1 MRSSTPLKRR
11 HQALATLPLTAAVS
25 AALSATATLMP
36 SVAMA
41 QLEEVVVTARARAES
56 LQDVPAT
63 VTAFTEGQIENM
75 GVERAEDFV
84 YMTPGVTFVN
94 TVEVGDSSLS
104 IRGINGAR
112 DAETNF
118 AFIVDGILYT
128 NPSAFNREYP
138 DLAQIE
144 VLKGPQ
150 GALYGRS
157 AAAGAV
163 IMSTK
168 RPTQEMEGS
177 IKVGAAEYGTVYG
190 TATIAGPLGSDVAG
204 RLTVTSRKTDGFL
217 ENVYLND
224 DVVNDYEETAVSG
237 RLVFDPTDTLSID
250 TKIRYSEVSAASIA
264 FNAAFEIPFFVG
276 FIDAG
281 GLGDLGVVPTAAAI
295 NVNDFDF
302 VYSPN
307 VDPENE
313 QDTLEVSVKIDKQF
327 DSGTLTAWALYS
339 DQDQY
344 FLADGTSGS
353 FGFYNNLAT
362 CQESAAARSVFAG
375 DGTPMAQPQFNLGGT
390 PDSWLFGPY
399 TPTTCDGYQYQERN
413 QRDISFQLQWTS
425 DADQRLRWQ
434 AGMYFLNIDRRVG
447 VAQLEDD
454 GRAQLP
460 RSFVNE
466 LTDALV
472 LDDFETTV
480 LSGFGSINYDITD
493 RMELSFALRYDIED
507 REVSNAVPSPAEGN
521 VSTRIDY
528 CGAFFESGCTLNG
541 VPLGGTPWNPAFI
554 DLDTGA
560 VSARVADRSKAF
572 DAIQPKLSLS
582 YDLSENTTLFGSWGV
597 GFKTGGFNNLGGTEI
612 ISLFLVNPDGLPVAP
627 PEIYD
632 EETSSSF
639 EVGFRSTLLDGN
651 LQLNAAAY
659 HTEVDDM
666 QFFEFYVGPFGLLRT
681 VESIDEVTIQGFEV
695 GASWQMTDGLRLDAG
710 YSTVDGEIDAM
721 TVRPYV
727 VGNDVPNAADFTANV
742 ALTWDQNFG
751 DLNLM
756 ARIEYAYQGDTFYHV
771 VQGGDLD
778 SPNGFGNFEVPAVL
792 FGGLPTS
799 FGPRD
804 ISSYG
809 VETGAAGSSA
819 DYGTLGGTQVDGYG
833 ITNLRVSV
841 GGERW
846 RVTAFARNLFDE
858 EYIAEVIMA
867 PEFGGAF
874 VTPGAYR
881 TAGVEFQWDF

>member
-1 MRSSTPLKRR
+1 MSSCTPSNRR
-11 HQALATLPLTAAVS
+11 RQVLATIPLTAAVS
-25 AALSATATLMP
+25 AALSSAALLMP
-36 SVAMA
+36 SVASA

-63 VTAFTEGQIENM
+63 VTAFTEGQIANM
-75 GVERAEDFV
+75 GVERAEDFI

-118 AFIVDGILYT
+118 AFIVDGVLYT

-168 RPTQEMEGS
+168 RPTQEFEGS
-177 IKVGAAEYGTVYG
+177 VKVGAAEYGTVYG
-190 TATIAGPLGSDVAG
+190 TATIAGSLGSDAAG
-204 RLTVTSRKTDGFL
+204 RLTVTHRATDGFL

-224 DVVNDYEETAVSG
+224 DVVNDYTETAMSARIVM
-237 RLVFDPTDTLSID
+237 DPTDTLSID
-250 TKIRYSEVSAASIA
+250 AKLRYSEVSAASIA
-264 FNAAFEIPFFVG
+264 FNAAFELPFFVG
-276 FIDAG
+276 ALAG
-281 GLGDLGVVPTAAAI
+281 LTGFGVDNTAASI
-295 NVNDFDF
+295 DVNDFEF

-313 QDTLEVSVKIDKQF
+313 QETVEFSVKVDKQF
-327 DSGTLTAWALYS
+327 DTGTLTAWALYS

-344 FLADGTSGS
+344 FLADGTSGA
-353 FGFYNNLAT
+353 FGFYNNLGH
-362 CQESAAARSVFAG
+362 CQQSAADRSLFLG
-375 DGTPMAQPQFNLGGT
+375 DNTPMQQPTFNLAASFDGSGD
-390 PDSWLFGPY
+390 PFFPPY
-399 TPTTCDGYQYQERN
+399 SPSTCDGYQYQERN

-425 DADQRLRWQ
+425 NADQRLRWQ

-454 GRAQLP
+454 GSGQLP

-466 LTDALV
+466 FTDALV

-493 RMELSFALRYDIED
+493 RMELSVALRYDVED
-507 REVSNAVPSPAEGN
+507 REVTNAVPSPADGY
-521 VSTRIDY
+521 VSTRINY
-528 CGAFFESGCTLNG
+528 CGLFFEGGCTLNG
-541 VPLGGTPWNPAFI
+541 APLGGTPWNPAFI
-554 DLDTGA
+554 DLETGA
-560 VSARVADRSKAF
+560 VSARVDKRSKEF
-572 DAIQPKLSLS
+572 DALQPKISLS
-582 YDLSENTTLFGSWGV
+582 YDLSDNTTLFGSWGV

-627 PEIYD
+627 PEIYE

-639 EVGFRSTLLDGN
+639 EVGFRSTLLNGN

-681 VESIDEVTIQGFEV
+681 VESIDEVTIQGFEI

-710 YSTVDGEIDAM
+710 YSTIDGEIDAM

-727 VGNDVPNAADFTANV
+727 AGNDVPNAAEFTANL
-742 ALTWDQNFG
+742 ALTWDQNIG
-751 DLNLM
+751 NLNLM
-756 ARIEYAYQGDTFYHV
+756 ARIEYAYQGDISYHV
-771 VQGGDLD
+771 VQGSDLD
-778 SPNGFGNFEVPAVL
+778 VPKSYDFEGLPYEVPAML
-792 FGGLPTS
+792 FGGLGTS
-799 FGPRD
+799 
-804 ISSYG
+804 YAK
-809 VETGAAGSSA
+809 TK
-819 DYGTLGGTQVDGYG
+819 VDGYG
-833 ITNLRVSV
+833 ITNLRVGI

-846 RVTAFARNLFDE
+846 RITAFARNLFDE

-874 VTPGAYR
+874 VTPGTYR
-881 TAGVEFQWDF
+881 TAGVEVQWDF

>member
-1 MRSSTPLKRR
+1 MRSSTPLNRR
-11 HQALATLPLTAAVS
+11 RQLLATLPLSAAVS
-25 AALSATATLMP
+25 AALSTSALLLP
-36 SVAMA
+36 SVASA

-75 GVERAEDFV
+75 GVERAEDFI

-118 AFIVDGILYT
+118 AFIVDGVLYT

-144 VLKGPQ
+144 ILKGPQ

-177 IKVGAAEYGTVYG
+177 IKVGAAEYGTMYG

-237 RLVFDPTDTLSID
+237 RIVFDPTDTLSID

-264 FNAAFEIPFFVG
+264 FNAAFELPFFVG
-276 FIDAG
+276 A
-281 GLGDLGVVPTAAAI
+281 LEGVTGFGVDNTAASI
-295 NVNDFDF
+295 DVNDFEW

-313 QDTLEVSVKIDKQF
+313 QDTLEVSVKVDKEF
-327 DSGTLTAWALYS
+327 DTGTLTAWALYS

-344 FLADGTSGS
+344 FLADGTSGA
-353 FGFYNNLAT
+353 FGFYDNLGH
-362 CQESAAARSVFAG
+362 CQQSAAARSLFLG
-375 DGTPMAQPQFNLGGT
+375 DNTPMQLPTFNLDGTAAGRFLP
-390 PDSWLFGPY
+390 PY
-399 TPTTCDGYQYQERN
+399 SPTTCDGYQYQERN

-521 VSTRIDY
+521 FSTRIDY
-528 CGAFFESGCTLNG
+528 CGIFFEGGCTLNG
-541 VPLGGTPWNPAFI
+541 APLGGTPWNPAFI
-554 DLDTGA
+554 DLSTGA
-560 VSARVADRSKAF
+560 VSARVADRSEEF
-572 DAIQPKLSLS
+572 DAIQPKISLS
-582 YDLSENTTLFGSWGV
+582 YDLSDNTTLFGSWGV

-627 PEIYD
+627 PEIYE

-639 EVGFRSTLLDGN
+639 EVGFRSTLLNGN

-727 VGNDVPNAADFTANV
+727 VGNDVPNAAEFTANL

-756 ARIEYAYQGDTFYHV
+756 ARLEYAYQGDIFYHV
-771 VQGGDLD
+771 VQGSDLD
-778 SPNGFGNFEVPAVL
+778 VPKSYDFEGLPYEVPAML
-792 FGGLPTS
+792 FGGLATS
-799 FGPRD
+799 Y
-804 ISSYG
+804 SK
-809 VETGAAGSSA
+809 TK
-819 DYGTLGGTQVDGYG
+819 VDGYG
-833 ITNLRVSV
+833 ITNLRVGV

-858 EYIAEVIMA
+858 EYVAEVIMA

>member
-1 MRSSTPLKRR
+1 MRSTPLSRGR
-11 HQALATLPLTAAVS
+11 QALATLPLAAAVS
-25 AALSATATLMP
+25 AALSTTALLLPATA
-36 SVAMA
+36 SA

-75 GVERAEDFV
+75 GVERAEDFI

-118 AFIVDGILYT
+118 AFIVDGVLYT

-168 RPTQEMEGS
+168 RPSQEMEGS

-190 TATIAGPLGSDVAG
+190 TATIAGPLGDDIAG

-224 DVVNDYEETAVSG
+224 DVVNDYEETAISG
-237 RLVFDPTDTLSID
+237 RIVFDPTDTLSID
-250 TKIRYSEVSAASIA
+250 TKIRFSEVSAASIA
-264 FNAAFEIPFFVG
+264 FNAAFELPFFVG
-276 FIDAG
+276 ALDGLQGFGVDPSAASID
-281 GLGDLGVVPTAAAI
+281 
-295 NVNDFDF
+295 VNDFEF

-313 QDTLEVSVKIDKQF
+313 QDTLEVSVKVDKQF
-327 DSGTLTAWALYS
+327 DTGTLTAWALYS
-339 DQDQY
+339 DQDQH
-344 FLADGTSGS
+344 FLADGTSGA
-353 FGFYNNLAT
+353 FGFYDNLGH
-362 CQESAAARSVFAG
+362 CQQTAAARSIFLGDATAMQQPTFNL
-375 DGTPMAQPQFNLGGT
+375 DGTAAGRFLP
-390 PDSWLFGPY
+390 PY
-399 TPTTCDGYQYQERN
+399 SPTTCDGYQYQERN
-413 QRDISFQLQWTS
+413 QRDLSFQLQWTS

-434 AGMYFLNIDRRVG
+434 AGMYFLNIERRVG

-454 GRAQLP
+454 GRANLP

-480 LSGFGSINYDITD
+480 LSGFGSIAYDLTD
-493 RMELSFALRYDIED
+493 RMELSVALRYDVED
-507 REVSNAVPSPAEGN
+507 REVQNAVPSPADGY
-521 VSTRIDY
+521 VSTNIDY
-528 CGAFFESGCTLNG
+528 CGSFFEGGCTLNG
-541 VPLGGTPWNPAFI
+541 APLGGTPWNPAFI

-560 VSARVADRSKAF
+560 VSARVDKRSKEF
-572 DAIQPKLSLS
+572 DALQPKISLT

-612 ISLFLVNPDGLPVAP
+612 ISLFLVNPDGLPTAP
-627 PEIYD
+627 PEIYE

-681 VESIDEVTIQGFEV
+681 VEGIDEVTIQGFEV

-710 YSTVDGEIDAM
+710 YSTIDGEIDAM

-727 VGNDVPNAADFTANV
+727 AGNDIPNAAEFTANV

-751 DLNLM
+751 NLNLM
-756 ARIEYAYQGDTFYHV
+756 ARLEYAYQGDIFYHV
-771 VQGGDLD
+771 VQGSDLD
-778 SPNGFGNFEVPAVL
+778 VPKSYDFEGLPYEVPATL
-792 FGGLPTS
+792 FGGLATS
-799 FGPRD
+799 Y
-804 ISSYG
+804 SK
-809 VETGAAGSSA
+809 TK
-819 DYGTLGGTQVDGYG
+819 VDGYG
-833 ITNLRVSV
+833 ITNLRVGV
-841 GGERW
+841 GGDRW
-846 RVTAFARNLFDE
+846 RITAFARNLFDE
-858 EYIAEVIMA
+858 EFIAEVIMA

-881 TAGVEFQWDF
+881 TAGVEFQWNF

>member
-1 MRSSTPLKRR
+1 MRSCTPLYRR
-11 HQALATLPLTAAVS
+11 RQALATLPITAAVS
-25 AALSATATLMP
+25 AALSSAALLMP
-36 SVAMA
+36 SVASA

-63 VTAFTEGQIENM
+63 VTAFTEGQIANM

-118 AFIVDGILYT
+118 AFIVDGVLYT

-138 DLAQIE
+138 DLTQIE

-168 RPTQEMEGS
+168 RPSQEFEGS
-177 IKVGAAEYGTVYG
+177 VKVGGAEYGTYYG
-190 TATIAGPLGSDVAG
+190 TATIAGSLGSDTAG
-204 RLTVTSRKTDGFL
+204 RVTVTHRRTDGFL
-217 ENVYLND
+217 ENVYLQD
-224 DVVNDYEETAVSG
+224 DVVNNYEETALSARIVM
-237 RLVFDPTDTLSID
+237 DPTDTLSID
-250 TKIRYSEVSAASIA
+250 TKLRFSSVSAASIA
-264 FNAAFEIPFFVG
+264 FNAAYEVPIFVG
-276 FIDAG
+276 GLAG
-281 GLGDLGVVPTAAAI
+281 LTGFGVDNTAASI
-295 NVNDFDF
+295 DVNDFEF

-313 QDTLEVSVKIDKQF
+313 QDTLELSIKVDKQF
-327 DSGTLTAWALYS
+327 DTGTLTAWALYS
-339 DQDQY
+339 DQEQY
-344 FLADGTSGS
+344 FLADGTSGA
-353 FGFYNNLAT
+353 FGFYDTLSH
-362 CQESAAARSVFAG
+362 CQETAAARSLFLGDATPMQQPTFNLDGSAAARFL
-375 DGTPMAQPQFNLGGT
+375 P
-390 PDSWLFGPY
+390 PY
-399 TPTTCDGYQYQERN
+399 SPTTCDGYQYQERN
-413 QRDISFQLQWTS
+413 QRDVSFQLQWTS

-434 AGMYFLNIDRRVG
+434 AGMYFLNIERRVG
-447 VAQLEDD
+447 VAQLEDN
-454 GRAQLP
+454 GTGQLP

-466 LTDALV
+466 YTDALV

-480 LSGFGSINYDITD
+480 LSGFGSISYDMTD
-493 RMELSFALRYDIED
+493 RLELSVALRYDVED
-507 REVSNAVPSPAEGN
+507 REVTNAVPSPADGFI
-521 VSTRIDY
+521 STRIDY
-528 CGAFFESGCTLNG
+528 CGDFFEGGCTLNG
-541 VPLGGTPWNPAFI
+541 APLGGTPWNPAFI
-554 DLDTGA
+554 DLETGA
-560 VSARVADRSKAF
+560 VSARVDKRSKEF
-572 DAIQPKLSLS
+572 DALQPKISLT

-681 VESIDEVTIQGFEV
+681 VESIDEVTLQGFEL
-695 GASWQMTDGLRLDAG
+695 GASWQMTDSLRVDAG
-710 YSTVDGEIDAM
+710 YSTIDGEIDSM

-727 VGNDVPNAADFTANV
+727 AGNDVPNAAEFTANL
-742 ALTWDQNFG
+742 ALTWDQNIG
-751 DLNLM
+751 NLNLL
-756 ARIEYAYQGDTFYHV
+756 ARLEYAYQGDISYHV
-771 VQGGDLD
+771 VQGSDLD
-778 SPNGFGNFEVPAVL
+778 VPKSYDFEGLPYEVPAML
-792 FGGLPTS
+792 FDGIATS
-799 FGPRD
+799 F
-804 ISSYG
+804 SK
-809 VETGAAGSSA
+809 TK
-819 DYGTLGGTQVDGYG
+819 VDGYG
-833 ITNLRVSV
+833 ITNLRVGI
-841 GGERW
+841 GGDNW

-881 TAGVEFQWDF
+881 TAGVEVQWDF

>member
-1 MRSSTPLKRR
+1 MRSTPLNRR
-11 HQALATLPLTAAVS
+11 QRALATLPLTAAVS
-25 AALSATATLMP
+25 AAITVTAAFVP

-63 VTAFTEGQIENM
+63 VTAFTESQIENM
-75 GVERAEDFV
+75 GVERAEDFI

-138 DLAQIE
+138 DLSQIE

-168 RPTQEMEGS
+168 RPTQDFEGS
-177 IKVGAAEYGTVYG
+177 VKVGAAEYGTYYG
-190 TATIAGPLGSDVAG
+190 MATVAGGLGDDVAG
-204 RLTVTSRKTDGFL
+204 RLTFNYRQTDGFL
-217 ENVYLND
+217 KNVYLKD
-224 DVVNDYEETAVSG
+224 DVVNDYEETGVSG
-237 RLVFDPTDTLSID
+237 RLVWDVSDTMTVD
-250 TKIRYSEVSAASIA
+250 TKLRVSEVSAASIA
-264 FNAAFEIPFFVG
+264 FNAAFELPFFVG
-276 FIDAG
+276 ALAGLNGFASPDYDSAGASID
-281 GLGDLGVVPTAAAI
+281 
-295 NVNDFDF
+295 VNDFKW
-302 VYSPN
+302 VYGPN

-313 QDTLEVSVKIDKQF
+313 QETVELSVKIDKQF

-344 FLADGTSGS
+344 FLADGTSGAFYFY
-353 FGFYNNLAT
+353 FGEQHCIDSTNAT
-362 CQESAAARSVFAG
+362 VGVPMQ
-375 DGTPMAQPQFNLGGT
+375 TPTFNLG
-390 PDSWLFGPY
+390 FVGPNQSPFLPPY
-399 TPTTCDGYQYQERN
+399 SSTTCDGYQYQERN
-413 QRDISFQLQWTS
+413 QRDMSFQLQWTS

-507 REVSNAVPSPAEGN
+507 REVSNAVPSPADGY
-521 VSTRIDY
+521 VSTKIDY
-528 CGAFFESGCTLNG
+528 CGQFFDNGCTLNG
-541 VPLGGTPWNPAFI
+541 APLGGTPWNPAFI
-554 DLDTGA
+554 DLNTGE
-560 VSARVADRSKAF
+560 VSSRVGKRSEEF
-572 DAIQPKLSLS
+572 DAIQPKISLT
-582 YDLSENTTLFGSWGV
+582 YDLSDDTTLFGSWGV

-639 EVGFRSTLLDGN
+639 EVGVRSTLLDGR

-659 HTEVDDM
+659 HTDVDDM

-681 VESIDEVTIQGFEV
+681 VESIDEVKIQGFEV
-695 GASWQMTDGLRLDAG
+695 GASWQLTDALRLDAG
-710 YSTVDGEIDAM
+710 YSTIDGEIDAM

-727 VGNDVPNAADFTANV
+727 AGNDVPNAPEFTTNV
-742 ALTWDQNFG
+742 ALTWDQNIG
-751 DLNLM
+751 NLNLL
-756 ARIEYAYQGDTFYHV
+756 ARFEYAYQGDVFYHV
-771 VQGGDLD
+771 VQGNDLN
-778 SPNGFGNFEVPAVL
+778 SPNPGVPALGIAPNYSVPAWL
-792 FGGLPTS
+792 QRLVPGQGGLDTS
-799 FGPRD
+799 
-804 ISSYG
+804 Y
-809 VETGAAGSSA
+809 EKTK
-819 DYGTLGGTQVDGYG
+819 VDGYG
-833 ITNLRVSV
+833 IANLRVGI
-841 GGERW
+841 GGDRW

-858 EYIAEVIMA
+858 EYPAEVIMA

>member
-1 MRSSTPLKRR
+1 MSRCTPRNRR
-11 HQALATLPLTAAVS
+11 RYAMATLPITAAVS
-25 AALSATATLMP
+25 AALSGAALLMP
-36 SVAMA
+36 SVASA

-63 VTAFTEGQIENM
+63 VTAFTAGQIENM
-75 GVERAEDFV
+75 GIARAEDFV

-94 TVEVGDSSLS
+94 SVEVGDSQLA

-118 AFIVDGILYT
+118 AFIVDGVLYT

-177 IKVGAAEYGTVYG
+177 IKVGAAEYGTMYG

-224 DVVNDYEETAVSG
+224 DVVNDYEETSVSA
-237 RLVFDPTDTLSID
+237 RIVMDPTDTLSID
-250 TKIRYSEVSAASIA
+250 TKLRYSEVSAASIA
-264 FNAAFEIPFFVG
+264 FNAAFELPFFVG
-276 FIDAG
+276 A
-281 GLGDLGVVPTAAAI
+281 LEGVTGFGVDNTAASVD
-295 NVNDFDF
+295 VNDFEW

-313 QDTLEVSVKIDKQF
+313 QETVEFSIKVDKQLE
-327 DSGTLTAWALYS
+327 SGTLTAWALYS

-344 FLADGTSGS
+344 FLADGTSGA
-353 FGFYNNLAT
+353 FGFYDALGH
-362 CQESAAARSVFAG
+362 CQQSAADRSLFLGDNTAMQQPTFNL
-375 DGTPMAQPQFNLGGT
+375 DGTAAGRFLP
-390 PDSWLFGPY
+390 PY
-399 TPTTCDGYQYQERN
+399 SPTTCDGYQYQERN
-413 QRDISFQLQWTS
+413 QRDISFQLQYTS

-480 LSGFGSINYDITD
+480 LSGFGSINFDVTD
-493 RMELSFALRYDIED
+493 RMELSLALRYDIED
-507 REVSNAVPSPAEGN
+507 REVRNAVPSPADGN
-521 VSTRIDY
+521 VSTNINY
-528 CGAFFESGCTLNG
+528 CSTFFEGGCTLNG

-554 DLDTGA
+554 DLSTGA
-560 VSARVADRSKAF
+560 VSARVADRSEEF
-572 DAIQPKLSLS
+572 DAVQPKVSLT
-582 YDLSENTTLFGSWGV
+582 YDLSDSTTLFGSWGV
-597 GFKTGGFNNLGGTEI
+597 GFKTGGFNNLGGTET

-627 PEIYD
+627 PEVYE

-639 EVGFRSTLLDGN
+639 EVGFRSTLFNGN

-681 VESIDEVTIQGFEV
+681 VEGIDEVTIQGFEI
-695 GASWQMTDGLRLDAG
+695 GGSWQMTDGLRLDAG
-710 YSTVDGEIDAM
+710 YSTIDGEIDAM

-727 VGNDVPNAADFTANV
+727 AGNEVPNAPEFTANL
-742 ALTWDQNFG
+742 ALTWDQDFG
-751 DLNLM
+751 NLNLL
-756 ARIEYAYQGDTFYHV
+756 ARIEYAYQGDVFYHV

-778 SPNGFGNFEVPAVL
+778 VPKSYDFEGLPYEVPAVL
-792 FGGLPTS
+792 FGGLGTS
-799 FGPRD
+799 F
-804 ISSYG
+804 SK
-809 VETGAAGSSA
+809 TK
-819 DYGTLGGTQVDGYG
+819 VDAYG
-833 ITNLRVSV
+833 ITNLRVGIGSD
-841 GGERW
+841 RW

-858 EYIAEVIMA
+858 EYVGEVIMA

-874 VTPGAYR
+874 VTPGTYR

>member
-1 MRSSTPLKRR
+1 MRSSTPLNRR
-11 HQALATLPLTAAVS
+11 RQLLATLPLSAAVS
-25 AALSATATLMP
+25 AALSTSALLLP
-36 SVAMA
+36 SVASA

-75 GVERAEDFV
+75 GVERAEDFI

-118 AFIVDGILYT
+118 AFIVDGVLYT

-177 IKVGAAEYGTVYG
+177 IKVGAAEYGTYYG

-237 RLVFDPTDTLSID
+237 RIVFDPTDTLSID

-276 FIDAG
+276 A
-281 GLGDLGVVPTAAAI
+281 LQPVADLGVGIDNTAASI
-295 NVNDFDF
+295 DVNDFNF

-313 QDTLEVSVKIDKQF
+313 QDTLEVSIKVDKEF
-327 DSGTLTAWALYS
+327 DTGTLTAWALYS

-344 FLADGTSGS
+344 FLADGTSGA
-353 FGFYNNLAT
+353 FGFYNGLDH
-362 CQESAAARSVFAG
+362 CQQTALDRSIFFG
-375 DGTPMAQPQFNLGGT
+375 DATPMQAPTFNLGGFS
-390 PDSWLFGPY
+390 PAGDPFFPPY
-399 TPTTCDGYQYQERN
+399 SPTTCDGYQYQERN

-507 REVSNAVPSPAEGN
+507 REVSNAVPSPADGY
-521 VSTRIDY
+521 VSTRINY
-528 CGAFFESGCTLNG
+528 CGAFFEGGCTLNG
-541 VPLGGTPWNPAFI
+541 APLGGTPWNPAFI
-554 DLDTGA
+554 DLSTGA
-560 VSARVADRSKAF
+560 VSARVADRSEEF
-572 DAIQPKLSLS
+572 DAIQPKISLT
-582 YDLSENTTLFGSWGV
+582 YDLSDNTTLFGSWGV
-597 GFKTGGFNNLGGTEI
+597 GFKTGGFNNLGGTET

-627 PEIYD
+627 PEIYE

-639 EVGFRSTLLDGN
+639 EVGFRTTLLNGN
-651 LQLNAAAY
+651 LQLNGAAY
-659 HTEVDDM
+659 HTEVEDM

-681 VESIDEVTIQGFEV
+681 VEGIDEVTIQGFEL
-695 GASWQMTDGLRLDAG
+695 GGSWQMTDGLRLDAG
-710 YSTVDGEIDAM
+710 ASTIDGEIDKM

-727 VGNDVPNAADFTANV
+727 AGNDVPNAAEFTANV

-756 ARIEYAYQGDTFYHV
+756 ARLEYAYQGDIFYHV

-778 SPNGFGNFEVPAVL
+778 STGANGTNEVPAKL
-792 FGGLPTS
+792 FFGLPTS
-799 FGPRD
+799 
-804 ISSYG
+804 Y
-809 VETGAAGSSA
+809 EKTK
-819 DYGTLGGTQVDGYG
+819 VDGYG
-833 ITNLRVSV
+833 ITNLRVGV

>member
-1 MRSSTPLKRR
+1 MRSTTPLNRR
-11 HQALATLPLTAAVS
+11 QVLATLPLTAAVS
-25 AALSATATLMP
+25 AAISVTAAFLP
-36 SVAMA
+36 SVAIA
-41 QLEEVVVTARARAES
+41 QLEEVVVTARARTES

-63 VTAFTEGQIENM
+63 VTAFTEGQIETM
-75 GVERAEDFV
+75 GVARAEDFV

-94 TVEVGDSSLS
+94 SVEVGDSQLA

-118 AFIVDGILYT
+118 AFIVDGVLYT

-168 RPTQEMEGS
+168 RPTQETEGS
-177 IKVGAAEYGTVYG
+177 IKVGAAEYGTLYG
-190 TATIAGPLGSDVAG
+190 TATIAGSLGSDVAG

-224 DVVNDYEETAVSG
+224 DVVNDYEETAVSV
-237 RLVFDPTDTLSID
+237 RIVMDPTDTLSID
-250 TKIRYSEVSAASIA
+250 TKLRYSEVSAASIA

-276 FIDAG
+276 A
-281 GLGDLGVVPTAAAI
+281 LQPVADLGVGIDNTAASI
-295 NVNDFDF
+295 DVNDFNF

-313 QDTLEVSVKIDKQF
+313 QDTVELSIKIDKQF

-339 DQDQY
+339 HQEQY
-344 FLADGTSGS
+344 FLADGTSGA
-353 FGFYNNLAT
+353 FNFYDNLGH
-362 CQESAAARSVFAG
+362 CQETALARSIFAG
-375 DGTPMAQPQFNLGGT
+375 DGTPMQAPTFNLGGFS
-390 PDSWLFGPY
+390 PAGNPFFPPY
-399 TPTTCDGYQYQERN
+399 SPTTCDGYQYQERN

-507 REVSNAVPSPAEGN
+507 REVSNAVPSPADGN
-521 VSTRIDY
+521 ISTNIDY
-528 CGAFFESGCTLNG
+528 CGTFFEGGCTLNG

-554 DLDTGA
+554 DLSTGA
-560 VSARVADRSKAF
+560 VSARVADRSEEF
-572 DAIQPKLSLS
+572 DAIQPKVSLS
-582 YDLSENTTLFGSWGV
+582 YDLSDSTTLFGSWGV
-597 GFKTGGFNNLGGTEI
+597 GFKTGGFNNLGGTET

-627 PEIYD
+627 PEVYE

-639 EVGFRSTLLDGN
+639 EVGFRSTLLNGN
-651 LQLNAAAY
+651 LQLNGAAY

-681 VESIDEVTIQGFEV
+681 VEGIDEVTIQGFEL
-695 GASWQMTDGLRLDAG
+695 GGSWQITDGLRLDAG
-710 YSTVDGEIDAM
+710 YSEIDGEIDAM

-727 VGNDVPNAADFTANV
+727 VGNEVPNAPEFTANL

-751 DLNLM
+751 DLNLL
-756 ARIEYAYQGDTFYHV
+756 ARIEYAYQGDVFYHV
-771 VQGGDLD
+771 VQGGDLN
-778 SPNGFGNFEVPAVL
+778 SPGANGTNEVPAAL
-792 FGGLPTS
+792 FFGLPTS
-799 FGPRD
+799 FEKTK
-804 ISSYG
+804 
-809 VETGAAGSSA
+809 VN
-819 DYGTLGGTQVDGYG
+819 GYG
-833 ITNLRVSV
+833 ITNLRVGI
-841 GGERW
+841 GGDRW
-846 RVTAFARNLFDE
+846 RITAFARNLFDE
-858 EYIAEVIMA
+858 EFIGEVIMA

-881 TAGVEFQWDF
+881 TAGVEFQWDL

>member
-1 MRSSTPLKRR
+1 MRSTPFSQRR
-11 HQALATLPLTAAVS
+11 KALATLPIAAAVS
-25 AALSATATLMP
+25 AALSTSALLLSSTA
-36 SVAMA
+36 SA

-75 GVERAEDFV
+75 GVERAEDFI

-118 AFIVDGILYT
+118 AFIVDGVLYT

-177 IKVGAAEYGTVYG
+177 IKVGAAEYGTMYG
-190 TATIAGPLGSDVAG
+190 TATIAGPLSDNVAG

-224 DVVNDYEETAVSG
+224 DVVNDYEETAISG
-237 RLVFDPTDTLSID
+237 RLVFAPTDTLSID
-250 TKIRYSEVSAASIA
+250 TKIRFSEVSAASIA
-264 FNAAFEIPFFVG
+264 FNAAFELPFFVG
-276 FIDAG
+276 ALDGLQAFGVDPSAASID
-281 GLGDLGVVPTAAAI
+281 
-295 NVNDFDF
+295 VNDFEF

-313 QDTLEVSVKIDKQF
+313 QDTLEVSVKVDKQF
-327 DSGTLTAWALYS
+327 DTGTLTAWALYS
-339 DQDQY
+339 DQDQH
-344 FLADGTSGS
+344 FLADGTSGA
-353 FGFYNNLAT
+353 FGFYDNLGH
-362 CQESAAARSVFAG
+362 CQQTAAARSIFLGDATAMQQPTFNL
-375 DGTPMAQPQFNLGGT
+375 DGTAAGRFLP
-390 PDSWLFGPY
+390 PY
-399 TPTTCDGYQYQERN
+399 SPTTCDGYQYQERN
-413 QRDISFQLQWTS
+413 QRDLSFQLQWTS

-434 AGMYFLNIDRRVG
+434 AGMYFLNIERRVG

-454 GRAQLP
+454 GRANLP

-480 LSGFGSINYDITD
+480 LSGFGSIAYDLTD
-493 RMELSFALRYDIED
+493 RMELSVALRYDVED
-507 REVSNAVPSPAEGN
+507 REVQNAVPSPADGYF
-521 VSTRIDY
+521 STRIDY
-528 CGAFFESGCTLNG
+528 CGSFFEGGCTLNG
-541 VPLGGTPWNPAFI
+541 APLGGTPWNPAFI
-554 DLDTGA
+554 DLSTGA
-560 VSARVADRSKAF
+560 VSARVDKRSKEF
-572 DAIQPKLSLS
+572 DALQPKISLT

-612 ISLFLVNPDGLPVAP
+612 ISLFLVNPDGLPTAP
-627 PEIYD
+627 PEIYE

-681 VESIDEVTIQGFEV
+681 VEGIDEVTIQGFEV

-710 YSTVDGEIDAM
+710 YSTIDGEIDAM

-727 VGNDVPNAADFTANV
+727 AGNDVPNAAEFTANV

-751 DLNLM
+751 NLNLM
-756 ARIEYAYQGDTFYHV
+756 ARLEYAYQGDIFYHV
-771 VQGGDLD
+771 VQGSDLD
-778 SPNGFGNFEVPAVL
+778 VPKSYDFEGLPYEVPATL
-792 FGGLPTS
+792 FGGLATS
-799 FGPRD
+799 Y
-804 ISSYG
+804 SK
-809 VETGAAGSSA
+809 TK
-819 DYGTLGGTQVDGYG
+819 VDGYG
-833 ITNLRVSV
+833 ITNLRVGV
-841 GGERW
+841 GGDRW

-858 EYIAEVIMA
+858 EFIAEVIMA

>member
-1 MRSSTPLKRR
+1 MRSFIPLKRR
-11 HQALATLPLTAAVS
+11 HKALATLPLTAAVS
-25 AALSATATLMP
+25 AAISATATLMP
-36 SVAMA
+36 SIAMA

-75 GVERAEDFV
+75 GVARAEDFV

-94 TVEVGDSSLS
+94 SVEVGDSQLA

-177 IKVGAAEYGTVYG
+177 IKVGAAEYGTMYG

-264 FNAAFEIPFFVG
+264 FNAAFELPFFVG
-276 FIDAG
+276 ALQG
-281 GLGDLGVVPTAAAI
+281 VADLGVGVDNTAAAI
-295 NVNDFDF
+295 NVNDHDF
-302 VYSPN
+302 VYAPN

-313 QDTLEVSVKIDKQF
+313 QDTLEVSVKVDKQF

-344 FLADGTSGS
+344 FLADGTSGA
-353 FGFYNNLAT
+353 FGFYNNLSH
-362 CQESAAARSVFAG
+362 CQETSVARSIFLG
-375 DGTPMAQPQFNLGGT
+375 DGQQMQQPTFNLAASFDGSGD
-390 PDSWLFGPY
+390 PFFPPY
-399 TPTTCDGYQYQERN
+399 SPTTCDGYQYQERN

-425 DADQRLRWQ
+425 NADQRLRWQ

-507 REVSNAVPSPAEGN
+507 REVSNAVPSPADGY
-521 VSTRIDY
+521 VSSNIDY
-528 CGAFFESGCTLNG
+528 CGTFFVGGCTLNG
-541 VPLGGTPWNPAFI
+541 APLGGTPWNPAFI
-554 DLDTGA
+554 DLSTGA
-560 VSARVADRSKAF
+560 VNPRVADRSEEF
-572 DAIQPKLSLS
+572 DAIQPKVSLT
-582 YDLSENTTLFGSWGV
+582 YDLSDNTTLFGSWGV
-597 GFKTGGFNNLGGTEI
+597 GFKTGGFNNLGGTET

-627 PEIYD
+627 PEIYE

-681 VESIDEVTIQGFEV
+681 VEGIDEVTIQGFEV

-710 YSTVDGEIDAM
+710 YSAIDGEIDAM

-727 VGNDVPNAADFTANV
+727 VGNDVPNAPEFTANV

-756 ARIEYAYQGDTFYHV
+756 ARIEYAYQGDISYHV

-778 SPNGFGNFEVPAVL
+778 SPNAFGNNEVPAVL
-792 FGGLPTS
+792 FFGLPTS
-799 FGPRD
+799 YGPRD
-804 ISSYG
+804 VSSYG
-809 VETGAAGSSA
+809 GETGGA

-858 EYIAEVIMA
+858 EYVGEVIMA

-874 VTPGAYR
+874 VTPGTYR

>member
-1 MRSSTPLKRR
+1 MRSCIPTHRR
-11 HQALATLPLTAAVS
+11 RQVLATLPITAAVS
-25 AALSATATLMP
+25 AALSTAALLMP
-36 SVAMA
+36 SVASA

-63 VTAFTEGQIENM
+63 VTAFTAGQIANM
-75 GVERAEDFV
+75 GVERAEDFI
-84 YMTPGVTFVN
+84 YMTPGVAFVN

-118 AFIVDGILYT
+118 AFIVDGVLYT

-168 RPTQEMEGS
+168 RPTQEFEGS
-177 IKVGAAEYGTVYG
+177 VKVGAAEYGTVYG
-190 TATIAGPLGSDVAG
+190 TATIAGSLGSDTAG
-204 RLTVTSRKTDGFL
+204 RLTLTHRATDGFL

-224 DVVNDYEETAVSG
+224 DVVNDYSETAMSARIVM
-237 RLVFDPTDTLSID
+237 DPTDTLSID
-250 TKIRYSEVSAASIA
+250 AKLRYSEVSAASIA
-264 FNAAFEIPFFVG
+264 FNAAYEVPIFVG
-276 FIDAG
+276 ALAG
-281 GLGDLGVVPTAAAI
+281 LTGFGVDNTAASI
-295 NVNDFDF
+295 DVNDFEF

-313 QDTLEVSVKIDKQF
+313 QETVEFSVKVDKQF
-327 DSGTLTAWALYS
+327 DSGTMTAWALYS

-344 FLADGTSGS
+344 FLADGTSGA
-353 FGFYNNLAT
+353 FGFYDNLSH
-362 CQESAAARSVFAG
+362 CQESAAARSLFLG
-375 DGTPMAQPQFNLGGT
+375 DNTPMQQPTFNLDGTAAGRFLP
-390 PDSWLFGPY
+390 PY
-399 TPTTCDGYQYQERN
+399 SPTTCDGYQYQERN

-425 DADQRLRWQ
+425 NADQRLRWQ

-447 VAQLEDD
+447 VAQLEDN
-454 GRAQLP
+454 GSGQLP
-460 RSFVNE
+460 RSFVNQF
-466 LTDALV
+466 TDALV

-493 RMELSFALRYDIED
+493 RMELSVALRYDVED
-507 REVSNAVPSPAEGN
+507 REVTNAVPSPADGY
-521 VSTRIDY
+521 VSTRINY
-528 CGAFFESGCTLNG
+528 CGAFFEGGCTLNG
-541 VPLGGTPWNPAFI
+541 APLGGTPWNPAFI
-554 DLDTGA
+554 DLETGA
-560 VSARVADRSKAF
+560 VSARVDKRSEEF
-572 DAIQPKLSLS
+572 DALQPKISLS
-582 YDLSENTTLFGSWGV
+582 YDLSDNTTLFGSWGV

-651 LQLNAAAY
+651 LQLNAAAF

-695 GASWQMTDGLRLDAG
+695 GASWQMTDGLRVDAG
-710 YSTVDGEIDAM
+710 YSTIDGEIDAM

-727 VGNDVPNAADFTANV
+727 AGNDVPNAAEFTANL
-742 ALTWDQNFG
+742 ALTWDQNIG
-751 DLNLM
+751 NLNLM
-756 ARIEYAYQGDTFYHV
+756 ARIEYAYQGDISYHV
-771 VQGGDLD
+771 VQGSDLD
-778 SPNGFGNFEVPAVL
+778 VPKSYDFEGLPYEVPAML
-792 FGGLPTS
+792 FGGIGTS
-799 FGPRD
+799 F
-804 ISSYG
+804 SK
-809 VETGAAGSSA
+809 TK
-819 DYGTLGGTQVDGYG
+819 VDGYG
-833 ITNLRVSV
+833 ITNLRVGI

-881 TAGVEFQWDF
+881 TAGVEVQWDF

>member
-1 MRSSTPLKRR
+1 MRRSPLSRCRR
-11 HQALATLPLTAAVS
+11 SCAALPLTAAIS
-25 AALSATATLMP
+25 AAVSTGAMVMP
-36 SVAMA
+36 STAVA
-41 QLEEVVVTARARAES
+41 QLEEVVVTARARSES

-75 GVERAEDFV
+75 GVQRAEDFI

-118 AFIVDGILYT
+118 AFIVDGVLYT

-138 DLAQIE
+138 DLTQIE

-168 RPTQEMEGS
+168 RPSQEVEGS
-177 IKVGAAEYGTVYG
+177 IKVGAAEYGTYYG

-204 RLTVTSRKTDGFL
+204 RLTVAHRKTDGFL
-217 ENVYLND
+217 ENIYLND
-224 DVVNDYEETAVSG
+224 DVVNDYKETAFST
-237 RLVFDPTDTLSID
+237 RLVFDPSDTLSID
-250 TKIRYSEVSAASIA
+250 AKLRYSDVSAASIA
-264 FNAAFEIPFFVG
+264 FNAAFELPFFVG
-276 FIDAG
+276 ALSGLNGVAAPDYDSAGASID
-281 GLGDLGVVPTAAAI
+281 
-295 NVNDFDF
+295 VNDFKY
-302 VYSPN
+302 VYGPN
-307 VDPENE
+307 IDPENE
-313 QDTLEVSVKIDKQF
+313 QETVELSVKIDKQF

-344 FLADGTSGS
+344 FLADGTSGAFFFY
-353 FGFYNNLAT
+353 FGEQHCVDSTNAT
-362 CQESAAARSVFAG
+362 VGVPMQ
-375 DGTPMAQPQFNLGGT
+375 TPTFNLG
-390 PDSWLFGPY
+390 FVGPLQSPFLPPY
-399 TPTTCDGYQYQERN
+399 SSTTCDGYQYQERN
-413 QRDISFQLQWTS
+413 QRDMSFQLQWTS
-425 DADQRLRWQ
+425 NADQRLRWQ

-480 LSGFGSINYDITD
+480 LSGFGAISYDMTD
-493 RMELSFALRYDIED
+493 RLELSVALRYDVED
-507 REVSNAVPSPAEGN
+507 REVSNAVPSPADGY
-521 VSTRIDY
+521 VSTKIDY
-528 CGAFFESGCTLNG
+528 CGAFFEGGCTLNG
-541 VPLGGTPWNPAFI
+541 TPLGGTPWNPAFI
-554 DLDTGA
+554 DLETGA
-560 VSARVADRSKAF
+560 VSPRVNDRSAEF
-572 DAIQPKLSLS
+572 DALQPKISLT
-582 YDLSENTTLFGSWGV
+582 YDLSDSTTLFGSWGV

-627 PEIYD
+627 PEIYE

-639 EVGFRSTLLDGN
+639 EVGFRSTLLNGN

-681 VESIDEVTIQGFEV
+681 VESIDEVTLQGFEI
-695 GASWQMTDGLRLDAG
+695 GASWQITDRLRLDAG
-710 YSTVDGEIDAM
+710 YSSIDGEIDAM

-727 VGNDVPNAADFTANV
+727 AGNDVPNAPEFTSNI
-742 ALTWDQNFG
+742 ALTWDQDIG
-751 DLNLM
+751 GLNLL
-756 ARIEYAYQGDTFYHV
+756 ARFEYAYQGDVFYHV
-771 VQGGDLD
+771 VQGNDLD
-778 SPNGFGNFEVPAVL
+778 APNPGVPALGIAPNLSVPAWL
-792 FGGLPTS
+792 QRLVPGQGGLDTS
-799 FGPRD
+799 YEKTKVD
-804 ISSYG
+804 SYG
-809 VETGAAGSSA
+809 IA
-819 DYGTLGGTQVDGYG
+819 
-833 ITNLRVSV
+833 NLRIGV
-841 GGERW
+841 GGDNW

-858 EYIAEVIMA
+858 EYPAEVIMA

>member
-1 MRSSTPLKRR
+1 M
-11 HQALATLPLTAAVS
+11 ATLPITAAVS
-25 AALSATATLMP
+25 AALSGAALLMP
-36 SVAMA
+36 SVASA

-63 VTAFTEGQIENM
+63 VTAFTAGQIENM
-75 GVERAEDFV
+75 GIARAEDFV

-94 TVEVGDSSLS
+94 SVEVGDSQLA

-118 AFIVDGILYT
+118 AFIVDGVLYT

-177 IKVGAAEYGTVYG
+177 VKVGAAEYGTMYG

-224 DVVNDYEETAVSG
+224 DVVNDYEETSVSA
-237 RLVFDPTDTLSID
+237 RIVMDPTDTLSID
-250 TKIRYSEVSAASIA
+250 TKLRYSEVSAASIS
-264 FNAAFEIPFFVG
+264 FNAAFELPFFVG
-276 FIDAG
+276 A
-281 GLGDLGVVPTAAAI
+281 LEGVTGFGVDNTAASVD
-295 NVNDFDF
+295 VNEFEW

-313 QDTLEVSVKIDKQF
+313 QETVEFSVKVDKQLE
-327 DSGTLTAWALYS
+327 SGTLTAWALYS

-344 FLADGTSGS
+344 FLADGTSGA
-353 FGFYNNLAT
+353 FGFYDALGH
-362 CQESAAARSVFAG
+362 CQQSAADRSLFLGDNTAMQAPTFNL
-375 DGTPMAQPQFNLGGT
+375 DGTAAGRFLP
-390 PDSWLFGPY
+390 PY
-399 TPTTCDGYQYQERN
+399 SPTTCDGYQYQERN
-413 QRDISFQLQWTS
+413 QRDISFQLQYTS

-480 LSGFGSINYDITD
+480 LSGFGSINFDVTD

-507 REVSNAVPSPAEGN
+507 REVRNAVPSPADGN
-521 VSTRIDY
+521 VSTNINY
-528 CGAFFESGCTLNG
+528 CSTFFEGGCTLNG
-541 VPLGGTPWNPAFI
+541 APLGGTPWNPAFI
-554 DLDTGA
+554 DLSTGA
-560 VSARVADRSKAF
+560 VSARVADRSEEF
-572 DAIQPKLSLS
+572 DAVQPKISLT
-582 YDLSENTTLFGSWGV
+582 YDLSDSTTLFGSWGV
-597 GFKTGGFNNLGGTEI
+597 GFKTGGFNNLGGTET

-627 PEIYD
+627 PEVYE

-639 EVGFRSTLLDGN
+639 EVGFRSTLFNGN

-681 VESIDEVTIQGFEV
+681 VEGIDEVTIQGFEI
-695 GASWQMTDGLRLDAG
+695 GGSWQMTDGLRLDAG
-710 YSTVDGEIDAM
+710 YSTIDGEIDAM

-727 VGNDVPNAADFTANV
+727 AGNEVPNAPEFTANL
-742 ALTWDQNFG
+742 ALTWDQDFG
-751 DLNLM
+751 NLNLL
-756 ARIEYAYQGDTFYHV
+756 ARIEYAYQGDVFYHV

-778 SPNGFGNFEVPAVL
+778 VPKSYDFEGLPYEVPAVL
-792 FGGLPTS
+792 FGGLGTS
-799 FGPRD
+799 F
-804 ISSYG
+804 SK
-809 VETGAAGSSA
+809 TK
-819 DYGTLGGTQVDGYG
+819 VDAYG
-833 ITNLRVSV
+833 ITNLRVGIGSD
-841 GGERW
+841 RW

-858 EYIAEVIMA
+858 EYVGEVIMA

-874 VTPGAYR
+874 VTPGTYR

>member
-1 MRSSTPLKRR
+1 MRSSTPLNRR
-11 HQALATLPLTAAVS
+11 RQLLATLPLSAAVS
-25 AALSATATLMP
+25 AALSTSALLLP
-36 SVAMA
+36 SVASA

-75 GVERAEDFV
+75 GVERAEDFI

-94 TVEVGDSSLS
+94 TVEGGDSSLS

-118 AFIVDGILYT
+118 TFIVDGVLYI
-128 NPSAFNREYP
+128 NPSAINREYP

-144 VLKGPQ
+144 ILKGPQ

-177 IKVGAAEYGTVYG
+177 IKVGAAEYGTMYG

-237 RLVFDPTDTLSID
+237 RIVFDPTDTLSID

-264 FNAAFEIPFFVG
+264 FNAAFELPFFVG
-276 FIDAG
+276 A
-281 GLGDLGVVPTAAAI
+281 LEGVTGFGVDNTAASI
-295 NVNDFDF
+295 DVNDFEW

-313 QDTLEVSVKIDKQF
+313 QDTLEVSVKVDKEF
-327 DSGTLTAWALYS
+327 DTGTLTAWALYS
-339 DQDQY
+339 DPDQY
-344 FLADGTSGS
+344 FLADGTSGA
-353 FGFYNNLAT
+353 FGFYDNLGH
-362 CQESAAARSVFAG
+362 CQQSAAARSLFLG
-375 DGTPMAQPQFNLGGT
+375 DNTPMQLPTFNLDGTAAGRFLP
-390 PDSWLFGPY
+390 PY
-399 TPTTCDGYQYQERN
+399 SPTTCDGYQYQERN

-521 VSTRIDY
+521 FSTRIDY
-528 CGAFFESGCTLNG
+528 CGIFFEGGCTLNG
-541 VPLGGTPWNPAFI
+541 APLGGTPWNPAFI
-554 DLDTGA
+554 DLSTGA
-560 VSARVADRSKAF
+560 VSARVADRSEEF
-572 DAIQPKLSLS
+572 DAIQPKISLS
-582 YDLSENTTLFGSWGV
+582 YDLSDNTTLFGSWGV

-627 PEIYD
+627 PEIYE

-639 EVGFRSTLLDGN
+639 EVGFRSTLLNGN

-727 VGNDVPNAADFTANV
+727 VGNDVPNAAEFTANL

-756 ARIEYAYQGDTFYHV
+756 ARLEYAYQGDIFYHV
-771 VQGGDLD
+771 VQGSDLD
-778 SPNGFGNFEVPAVL
+778 VPKSYDFEGLPYEVPAML
-792 FGGLPTS
+792 FGGLATS
-799 FGPRD
+799 Y
-804 ISSYG
+804 SK
-809 VETGAAGSSA
+809 TK
-819 DYGTLGGTQVDGYG
+819 VDGYG
-833 ITNLRVSV
+833 ITNLRVGV

-858 EYIAEVIMA
+858 EYVAEVIMA

>member
-1 MRSSTPLKRR
+1 MRSCTPLYRR
-11 HQALATLPLTAAVS
+11 RQALATLPITAAVS
-25 AALSATATLMP
+25 AALSSAALLMP
-36 SVAMA
+36 SVASA

-63 VTAFTEGQIENM
+63 VTAFTEGQIANM

-118 AFIVDGILYT
+118 AFIVDGVLYT

-138 DLAQIE
+138 DLTQIE

-168 RPTQEMEGS
+168 RPSQEFEGS
-177 IKVGAAEYGTVYG
+177 VKVGGAEYGTYYG
-190 TATIAGPLGSDVAG
+190 TATIAGSLGSDTAG
-204 RLTVTSRKTDGFL
+204 RVTVTHRRTDGFL
-217 ENVYLND
+217 ENVYLQD
-224 DVVNDYEETAVSG
+224 DVVNNYEETALSARIVM
-237 RLVFDPTDTLSID
+237 DPTDTLSID
-250 TKIRYSEVSAASIA
+250 TKLRFSSVSAASIA
-264 FNAAFEIPFFVG
+264 FNAAYEVPIFVG
-276 FIDAG
+276 ALAG
-281 GLGDLGVVPTAAAI
+281 LTGFGVDNTAASI
-295 NVNDFDF
+295 DVNDFEF

-313 QDTLEVSVKIDKQF
+313 QDTLELSIKVDKQF
-327 DSGTLTAWALYS
+327 DTGTLTAWALYS
-339 DQDQY
+339 DQEQY
-344 FLADGTSGS
+344 FLADGTSGA
-353 FGFYNNLAT
+353 FGFYDTLSH
-362 CQESAAARSVFAG
+362 CQETAAARSLFLGDATPMQQPTFNLDGSAAARFL
-375 DGTPMAQPQFNLGGT
+375 P
-390 PDSWLFGPY
+390 PY
-399 TPTTCDGYQYQERN
+399 SPTTCDGYQYQERN
-413 QRDISFQLQWTS
+413 QRDVSFQLQWTS

-434 AGMYFLNIDRRVG
+434 AGMYFLNIERRVG
-447 VAQLEDD
+447 VAQLEDN
-454 GRAQLP
+454 GTGQLP

-466 LTDALV
+466 YTDALV

-480 LSGFGSINYDITD
+480 LSGFGSISYDMTD
-493 RMELSFALRYDIED
+493 RLELSVALRYDVED
-507 REVSNAVPSPAEGN
+507 REVTNAVPSPADGFI
-521 VSTRIDY
+521 STRIDY
-528 CGAFFESGCTLNG
+528 CGDFFEGGCTLNG
-541 VPLGGTPWNPAFI
+541 APLGGTPWNPAFI
-554 DLDTGA
+554 DLETGA
-560 VSARVADRSKAF
+560 VSARVDKRSKEF
-572 DAIQPKLSLS
+572 DALQPKISLT

-681 VESIDEVTIQGFEV
+681 VESIDEVTLQGFEL
-695 GASWQMTDGLRLDAG
+695 GASWQMTDSLRVDAG
-710 YSTVDGEIDAM
+710 YSTIDGEIDSM

-727 VGNDVPNAADFTANV
+727 AGNDVPNAAEFTANL
-742 ALTWDQNFG
+742 ALTWDQNIG
-751 DLNLM
+751 NLNLL
-756 ARIEYAYQGDTFYHV
+756 ARLEYAYQGDISYHV
-771 VQGGDLD
+771 VQGSDLD
-778 SPNGFGNFEVPAVL
+778 VPKSYDFEGLPYEVPAML
-792 FGGLPTS
+792 FGGIATS
-799 FGPRD
+799 F
-804 ISSYG
+804 SK
-809 VETGAAGSSA
+809 TK
-819 DYGTLGGTQVDGYG
+819 VDGYG
-833 ITNLRVSV
+833 ITNLRVGI
-841 GGERW
+841 GGDNW

-881 TAGVEFQWDF
+881 TAGVEVQWDF

>member
-1 MRSSTPLKRR
+1 MRSCTPTHSRR
-11 HQALATLPLTAAVS
+11 QVLATLPLTAAVS
-25 AALSATATLMP
+25 AALSTAVLLMP
-36 SVAMA
+36 SVASA

-63 VTAFTEGQIENM
+63 VTAFTEGQIANM
-75 GVERAEDFV
+75 GVERAEDFI

-118 AFIVDGILYT
+118 AFIVDGVLYT

-168 RPTQEMEGS
+168 RPTQEFEGS
-177 IKVGAAEYGTVYG
+177 VKVGAAEYGTVYG
-190 TATIAGPLGSDVAG
+190 TATIAGSLGSDTAG
-204 RLTVTSRKTDGFL
+204 RLTLTHRATDGFL

-224 DVVNDYEETAVSG
+224 DVVNDYSETAMSARIVM
-237 RLVFDPTDTLSID
+237 DPTDTLSID
-250 TKIRYSEVSAASIA
+250 AKLRYSEVSAASIA
-264 FNAAFEIPFFVG
+264 FNAAYEVPIFVG
-276 FIDAG
+276 ALAG
-281 GLGDLGVVPTAAAI
+281 LTGFGVDNTAASI
-295 NVNDFDF
+295 DVNDFEF

-313 QDTLEVSVKIDKQF
+313 QETVEFSVKVDKQF
-327 DSGTLTAWALYS
+327 DSGTMTAWALYS

-344 FLADGTSGS
+344 FLADGTSGA
-353 FGFYNNLAT
+353 FGFYDNLSH
-362 CQESAAARSVFAG
+362 CQESAAARSLFLG
-375 DGTPMAQPQFNLGGT
+375 DNTPMQQPTFNLDGTAAGRFLP
-390 PDSWLFGPY
+390 PY
-399 TPTTCDGYQYQERN
+399 SPTTCDGYQYQERN

-425 DADQRLRWQ
+425 NADQRLRWQ

-447 VAQLEDD
+447 VAQLEDN
-454 GRAQLP
+454 GSGQLP
-460 RSFVNE
+460 RSFVNQF
-466 LTDALV
+466 TDALV

-493 RMELSFALRYDIED
+493 RMELSVALRYDVED
-507 REVSNAVPSPAEGN
+507 REVTNAVPSPADGY
-521 VSTRIDY
+521 VSTRINY
-528 CGAFFESGCTLNG
+528 CGAFFEGGCTLNG
-541 VPLGGTPWNPAFI
+541 APLGGTPWNPAFI
-554 DLDTGA
+554 DLETGA
-560 VSARVADRSKAF
+560 VSARVDKRSEEF
-572 DAIQPKLSLS
+572 DALQPKISLS
-582 YDLSENTTLFGSWGV
+582 YDLSDNTTLFGSWGV

-651 LQLNAAAY
+651 LQLNAAAF

-695 GASWQMTDGLRLDAG
+695 GASWQMTDGLRVDAG
-710 YSTVDGEIDAM
+710 YSTIDGEIDAM

-727 VGNDVPNAADFTANV
+727 AGNDVPNAAEFTANL
-742 ALTWDQNFG
+742 ALTWDQNIG
-751 DLNLM
+751 NLNLM
-756 ARIEYAYQGDTFYHV
+756 ARIEYAYQGDISYHV
-771 VQGGDLD
+771 VQGSDLD
-778 SPNGFGNFEVPAVL
+778 VPKSYDFEGLPYEVPAML
-792 FGGLPTS
+792 FGGIGTS
-799 FGPRD
+799 F
-804 ISSYG
+804 SK
-809 VETGAAGSSA
+809 TK
-819 DYGTLGGTQVDGYG
+819 VDGYG
-833 ITNLRVSV
+833 ITNLRVGI

-874 VTPGAYR
+874 VTPGTYR
-881 TAGVEFQWDF
+881 TAGVEVQWDF

>member
-1 MRSSTPLKRR
+1 MRSTPFSQRR
-11 HQALATLPLTAAVS
+11 KALATLPIAAAVS
-25 AALSATATLMP
+25 AALSTSALLLPSTA
-36 SVAMA
+36 SA

-75 GVERAEDFV
+75 GVERAEDFI

-118 AFIVDGILYT
+118 AFIVDGVLYT

-177 IKVGAAEYGTVYG
+177 IKVGAAEYGTMYG
-190 TATIAGPLGSDVAG
+190 TATIAGPLSDNVAG

-224 DVVNDYEETAVSG
+224 DVVNDYEENAISG

-250 TKIRYSEVSAASIA
+250 TKIRFSEVSAASIA
-264 FNAAFEIPFFVG
+264 FNAAFELPFFVG
-276 FIDAG
+276 ALDGLQDFGVDPSAASID
-281 GLGDLGVVPTAAAI
+281 
-295 NVNDFDF
+295 VNDFEF

-313 QDTLEVSVKIDKQF
+313 QDTLEVSVKVDKEF
-327 DSGTLTAWALYS
+327 DTGTLTAWALYS
-339 DQDQY
+339 DQDQH
-344 FLADGTSGS
+344 FLADGTSGA
-353 FGFYNNLAT
+353 FGFYNNLDH
-362 CQESAAARSVFAG
+362 CQQSALDRSLFAG
-375 DGTPMAQPQFNLGGT
+375 DNTPMQQPTFNLGGFS
-390 PDSWLFGPY
+390 PAGNPFFPPY
-399 TPTTCDGYQYQERN
+399 SPTTCDGYQYQERN
-413 QRDISFQLQWTS
+413 QRDLSFQLQWTS

-434 AGMYFLNIDRRVG
+434 AGMYFLNIERRVG

-454 GRAQLP
+454 GRANLP

-493 RMELSFALRYDIED
+493 RMELSVALRYDVED
-507 REVSNAVPSPAEGN
+507 REVKNAVPSPADGY

-528 CGAFFESGCTLNG
+528 CGTFFEGGCTLNG
-541 VPLGGTPWNPAFI
+541 APLGGTPWNPAFI
-554 DLDTGA
+554 DLSTGA
-560 VSARVADRSKAF
+560 VSARVDKRSEEF
-572 DAIQPKLSLS
+572 DALQPKISLT

-627 PEIYD
+627 PEIYE

-666 QFFEFYVGPFGLLRT
+666 QFFEFYVGPFGLMRT
-681 VESIDEVTIQGFEV
+681 VEGIDEVTIQGFEV

-710 YSTVDGEIDAM
+710 YSTIDGEIDSM

-727 VGNDVPNAADFTANV
+727 AGNDVPNAAEFTANL

-751 DLNLM
+751 NLNLM
-756 ARIEYAYQGDTFYHV
+756 ARLEYAYQGDIFYHV
-771 VQGGDLD
+771 VQGNDLD
-778 SPNGFGNFEVPAVL
+778 SPNPGVPALGIGPNYSVPAWL
-792 FGGLPTS
+792 QRLVPGQGGLDTS
-799 FGPRD
+799 
-804 ISSYG
+804 Y
-809 VETGAAGSSA
+809 EKTK
-819 DYGTLGGTQVDGYG
+819 VDGYG
-833 ITNLRVSV
+833 ITNLRVGI

-846 RVTAFARNLFDE
+846 RITAFARNLFDE
-858 EYIAEVIMA
+858 EYVGEVIMA

-874 VTPGAYR
+874 VTPGTYR
-881 TAGVEFQWDF
+881 TAGVEVQWDF

>member
-1 MRSSTPLKRR
+1 M
-11 HQALATLPLTAAVS
+11 ATLPITAAVS
-25 AALSATATLMP
+25 AALSGAALLMP
-36 SVAMA
+36 SVASA

-63 VTAFTEGQIENM
+63 VTAFTAGQIENM
-75 GVERAEDFV
+75 GIARAEDFV

-94 TVEVGDSSLS
+94 SVEVGDSQLA

-118 AFIVDGILYT
+118 AFIVDGVLYT

-168 RPTQEMEGS
+168 RPTQDMEGS
-177 IKVGAAEYGTVYG
+177 IKVGAAEYGTMYG

-224 DVVNDYEETAVSG
+224 DVVNDYEETSVSA
-237 RLVFDPTDTLSID
+237 RIVMDPTDTLSID
-250 TKIRYSEVSAASIA
+250 TKLRYSEVSAASIA
-264 FNAAFEIPFFVG
+264 FNAAFELPFFVG
-276 FIDAG
+276 A
-281 GLGDLGVVPTAAAI
+281 LEGVTGFGVDNTAASVD
-295 NVNDFDF
+295 VNDFEW

-313 QDTLEVSVKIDKQF
+313 QETVEFSIKVDKQLE
-327 DSGTLTAWALYS
+327 SGTLTAWALYS

-344 FLADGTSGS
+344 FLADGTSGA
-353 FGFYNNLAT
+353 FGFYDALGH
-362 CQESAAARSVFAG
+362 CQQSAADRSLFLGDNTAMQQPTFNL
-375 DGTPMAQPQFNLGGT
+375 DGTAAGRFLP
-390 PDSWLFGPY
+390 PY
-399 TPTTCDGYQYQERN
+399 SPTTCDGYQYQERN
-413 QRDISFQLQWTS
+413 QRDISFQLQYTS

-480 LSGFGSINYDITD
+480 LSGFGSINFDVTD
-493 RMELSFALRYDIED
+493 RMELSLALRYDIED
-507 REVSNAVPSPAEGN
+507 REVRNAVPSPADGN
-521 VSTRIDY
+521 VSTNINY
-528 CGAFFESGCTLNG
+528 CSTFFEGGCTLNG

-554 DLDTGA
+554 DLSTGA
-560 VSARVADRSKAF
+560 VSARVADRSEEF
-572 DAIQPKLSLS
+572 DAVQPKVSLT
-582 YDLSENTTLFGSWGV
+582 YDLSDSTTLFGSWGV
-597 GFKTGGFNNLGGTEI
+597 GFKTGGFNNLGGTET

-627 PEIYD
+627 PEVYE

-639 EVGFRSTLLDGN
+639 EVGFRSTLFNGN

-681 VESIDEVTIQGFEV
+681 VEGIDEVTIQGFEI
-695 GASWQMTDGLRLDAG
+695 GGSWQMTDGLRLDAG
-710 YSTVDGEIDAM
+710 YSTIDGEIDAM

-727 VGNDVPNAADFTANV
+727 AGNEVPNAPEFTANL
-742 ALTWDQNFG
+742 ALTWDQDFG
-751 DLNLM
+751 NLNLL
-756 ARIEYAYQGDTFYHV
+756 ARIEYAYQGDVFYHV

-778 SPNGFGNFEVPAVL
+778 VPKSYDFEGLPYEVPAVL
-792 FGGLPTS
+792 FGGLGTS
-799 FGPRD
+799 F
-804 ISSYG
+804 SK
-809 VETGAAGSSA
+809 TK
-819 DYGTLGGTQVDGYG
+819 VDAYG
-833 ITNLRVSV
+833 ITNLRVGIGSD
-841 GGERW
+841 RW

-858 EYIAEVIMA
+858 EYVGEVIMA

-874 VTPGAYR
+874 VTPGTYR

>member
-1 MRSSTPLKRR
+1 MRSCTPLYRR
-11 HQALATLPLTAAVS
+11 RQALATLPLTAAVS
-25 AALSATATLMP
+25 AALSSAALLMP
-36 SVAMA
+36 SVASA

-63 VTAFTEGQIENM
+63 VTAFTEGQIANM

-118 AFIVDGILYT
+118 AFIVDGVLYT

-138 DLAQIE
+138 DLTQIE

-163 IMSTK
+163 IMSTR
-168 RPTQEMEGS
+168 RPTQEFEGS
-177 IKVGAAEYGTVYG
+177 VKVGGAEYGTYYG
-190 TATIAGPLGSDVAG
+190 TATIAGSLGSDTAG
-204 RLTVTSRKTDGFL
+204 RLTVTHRKTDGFL
-217 ENVYLND
+217 ENVYLQD
-224 DVVNDYEETAVSG
+224 DVVNDYEETALSARIVM
-237 RLVFDPTDTLSID
+237 DPTDTLSID
-250 TKIRYSEVSAASIA
+250 TKLRYSSVSAASIA
-264 FNAAFEIPFFVG
+264 FNAAYEVPIFVG
-276 FIDAG
+276 ALEG
-281 GLGDLGVVPTAAAI
+281 LTGLGVDNTAASI
-295 NVNDFDF
+295 DVNDFEF

-313 QDTLEVSVKIDKQF
+313 QDTLELSIKVDKQF
-327 DSGTLTAWALYS
+327 DTGTLTAWALYS
-339 DQDQY
+339 DQEQY
-344 FLADGTSGS
+344 FLADGTSGA
-353 FGFYNNLAT
+353 FGFYDNLSH
-362 CQESAAARSVFAG
+362 CQETAVARSLFAGDATPMQQPTFNLDGSAAARFL
-375 DGTPMAQPQFNLGGT
+375 P
-390 PDSWLFGPY
+390 PY
-399 TPTTCDGYQYQERN
+399 SPTTCDGYQYQERN

-447 VAQLEDD
+447 VAQLEDN
-454 GRAQLP
+454 GTGQLP

-466 LTDALV
+466 YTDALV

-480 LSGFGSINYDITD
+480 LSGFGSISYDMTD
-493 RMELSFALRYDIED
+493 RLELSVALRYDVED
-507 REVSNAVPSPAEGN
+507 REVTNAVPSPADGY

-528 CGAFFESGCTLNG
+528 CGDFFEGGCTLNG
-541 VPLGGTPWNPAFI
+541 APLGGTPWNPAFI
-554 DLDTGA
+554 DLETGA
-560 VSARVADRSKAF
+560 VSARVDKRSKEF
-572 DAIQPKLSLS
+572 DALQPKISLT

-681 VESIDEVTIQGFEV
+681 VESIDEVTLQGFEL
-695 GASWQMTDGLRLDAG
+695 GASWQMTDSLRVDAG
-710 YSTVDGEIDAM
+710 YSTIDGEIDAM

-727 VGNDVPNAADFTANV
+727 AGNDVPNAAEFTANL
-742 ALTWDQNFG
+742 ALTWDQNIG
-751 DLNLM
+751 NLNLL
-756 ARIEYAYQGDTFYHV
+756 ARLEYAYQGDISYHV
-771 VQGGDLD
+771 VQGSDLD
-778 SPNGFGNFEVPAVL
+778 VPKSYDFEGLPYEVPAML
-792 FGGLPTS
+792 FGGIATS
-799 FGPRD
+799 Y
-804 ISSYG
+804 SK
-809 VETGAAGSSA
+809 TK
-819 DYGTLGGTQVDGYG
+819 VDGYG
-833 ITNLRVSV
+833 ITNLRVGI
-841 GGERW
+841 GGENW

-881 TAGVEFQWDF
+881 TAGVEVQWDF

>member
-1 MRSSTPLKRR
+1 MRSFTPLKRR
-11 HQALATLPLTAAVS
+11 DKALATLPLTAAVS
-25 AALSATATLMP
+25 AAISATATLMP

-63 VTAFTEGQIENM
+63 VTAFTESQIENM
-75 GVERAEDFV
+75 GVARAEDFV

-94 TVEVGDSSLS
+94 SVEVGDSQLA

-204 RLTVTSRKTDGFL
+204 RLTITSRKTDGFL

-224 DVVNDYEETAVSG
+224 DVVNDYEETALSG
-237 RLVFDPTDTLSID
+237 RIVFDPTDTLAID
-250 TKIRYSEVSAASIA
+250 TKIRYSEVKAGSIA
-264 FNAAFEIPFFVG
+264 FNAAFELPFFVG
-276 FIDAG
+276 A
-281 GLGDLGVVPTAAAI
+281 LEGVTGFGVDNTAASVD
-295 NVNDFDF
+295 VNDFEW
-302 VYSPN
+302 VYAPN

-313 QDTLEVSVKIDKQF
+313 QETLEVSVKVEKEF
-327 DSGTLTAWALYS
+327 DTGTLTAWALFS

-344 FLADGTSGS
+344 FVADGTSGA
-353 FGFYNNLAT
+353 FGFYDNLGH
-362 CQESAAARSVFAG
+362 CQQSAAARSLFLGDNTPMQAPTFNL
-375 DGTPMAQPQFNLGGT
+375 DGTAAGRFLP
-390 PDSWLFGPY
+390 PY
-399 TPTTCDGYQYQERN
+399 SPTTCDGYQYQERN

-447 VAQLEDD
+447 IAQLEED
-454 GRAQLP
+454 GRARLP

-480 LSGFGSINYDITD
+480 LSGFGSINYDVTD
-493 RMELSFALRYDIED
+493 RMELSFAVRYDIED
-507 REVSNAVPSPAEGN
+507 REVSNAVPSPADGY
-521 VSTRIDY
+521 VSTNIDY
-528 CGAFFESGCTLNG
+528 CGTFFEGGCTLNG
-541 VPLGGTPWNPAFI
+541 APLGGTPWNPAFI
-554 DLDTGA
+554 DLSTGA
-560 VSARVADRSKAF
+560 VSARVADRSEEF
-572 DAIQPKLSLS
+572 DAIQPKVSLT
-582 YDLSENTTLFGSWGV
+582 YDLSDSTTLFGSWGV
-597 GFKTGGFNNLGGTEI
+597 GFKTGGFNNLGGTET

-627 PEIYD
+627 PEIYE

-681 VESIDEVTIQGFEV
+681 VEGIDEVTIQGFEI
-695 GASWQMTDGLRLDAG
+695 GGSWQMTDGLRLDAG
-710 YSTVDGEIDAM
+710 YSTIDGEIDAM

-727 VGNDVPNAADFTANV
+727 AGNDVPNAPEFTANV
-742 ALTWDQNFG
+742 ALTWDQDFG

-756 ARIEYAYQGDTFYHV
+756 ARIEYAYQGDVFYHV
-771 VQGGDLD
+771 VQGSDLD
-778 SPNGFGNFEVPAVL
+778 VPKSYDFEGLPYEVPATL
-792 FGGLPTS
+792 FGGLATS
-799 FGPRD
+799 
-804 ISSYG
+804 YAK
-809 VETGAAGSSA
+809 TK
-819 DYGTLGGTQVDGYG
+819 VDGYG
-833 ITNLRVSV
+833 ITNLRVSI
-841 GGERW
+841 GGDRW
-846 RVTAFARNLFDE
+846 RVTGFARNLFDE
-858 EYIAEVIMA
+858 EYVGEVIMA

-874 VTPGAYR
+874 VTPGTYR

>member
-1 MRSSTPLKRR
+1 MRSCIPTHRR
-11 HQALATLPLTAAVS
+11 RQVLATLPITAAVS
-25 AALSATATLMP
+25 AALSTAALLMP
-36 SVAMA
+36 SVASA

-63 VTAFTEGQIENM
+63 VTAFTAGQIANM
-75 GVERAEDFV
+75 GVERAEDFI

-118 AFIVDGILYT
+118 AFIVDGVLYT

-168 RPTQEMEGS
+168 RPTQEFEGS
-177 IKVGAAEYGTVYG
+177 VKVGAAEYGTVYG
-190 TATIAGPLGSDVAG
+190 TATIAGSLGSDTAG
-204 RLTVTSRKTDGFL
+204 RLTLTHRATDGFL

-224 DVVNDYEETAVSG
+224 DVVNDYSETAMSARIVM
-237 RLVFDPTDTLSID
+237 DPTDTLSID
-250 TKIRYSEVSAASIA
+250 AKLRYSEVSAASIA
-264 FNAAFEIPFFVG
+264 FNAAYEVPIFVG
-276 FIDAG
+276 ALAG
-281 GLGDLGVVPTAAAI
+281 LTGFGVDNTAASI
-295 NVNDFDF
+295 DVNDFEF

-313 QDTLEVSVKIDKQF
+313 QETVEFSVKVDKQF
-327 DSGTLTAWALYS
+327 DSGTMTAWALYS

-344 FLADGTSGS
+344 FLADGTSGA
-353 FGFYNNLAT
+353 FGFYDNLSH
-362 CQESAAARSVFAG
+362 CQESAAARSLFLG
-375 DGTPMAQPQFNLGGT
+375 DNTPMQQPTFNLDGTAAGRFLP
-390 PDSWLFGPY
+390 PY
-399 TPTTCDGYQYQERN
+399 SPTTCDGYQYQERN

-425 DADQRLRWQ
+425 NADQRLRWQ

-447 VAQLEDD
+447 VAQLEDN
-454 GRAQLP
+454 GSGQLP
-460 RSFVNE
+460 RSFVNQF
-466 LTDALV
+466 TDALV

-493 RMELSFALRYDIED
+493 RMELSVALRYDVED
-507 REVSNAVPSPAEGN
+507 REVTNAVPSPADGY
-521 VSTRIDY
+521 VSTRINY
-528 CGAFFESGCTLNG
+528 CGAFFEGGCTLNG
-541 VPLGGTPWNPAFI
+541 APLGGTPWNPAFI
-554 DLDTGA
+554 DLETGA
-560 VSARVADRSKAF
+560 VSARVDKRSEEF
-572 DAIQPKLSLS
+572 DALQPKISLS
-582 YDLSENTTLFGSWGV
+582 YDLSDNTTLFGSWGV

-627 PEIYD
+627 PEIYE

-651 LQLNAAAY
+651 LQLNAAAF

-681 VESIDEVTIQGFEV
+681 VESIDEVTIQGFEI
-695 GASWQMTDGLRLDAG
+695 GASWQMTDGLRVDAG
-710 YSTVDGEIDAM
+710 YSTIDGEIDAM

-727 VGNDVPNAADFTANV
+727 AGNDVPNAAEFTANL
-742 ALTWDQNFG
+742 ALTWDQNIG
-751 DLNLM
+751 NLNLM
-756 ARIEYAYQGDTFYHV
+756 ARIEYAYQGDISYHV
-771 VQGGDLD
+771 VQGSDLD
-778 SPNGFGNFEVPAVL
+778 VPKSYDFEGLPYEVPAML
-792 FGGLPTS
+792 FGGIGTS
-799 FGPRD
+799 F
-804 ISSYG
+804 SK
-809 VETGAAGSSA
+809 TK
-819 DYGTLGGTQVDGYG
+819 VDGYG
-833 ITNLRVSV
+833 ITNLRVGI

-881 TAGVEFQWDF
+881 TAGVEVQWDF

>member
-1 MRSSTPLKRR
+1 MRSTPLNRR
-11 HQALATLPLTAAVS
+11 QRALATLPLTAAVS
-25 AALSATATLMP
+25 AAITATAAFIP

-75 GVERAEDFV
+75 GVARAEDFV

-94 TVEVGDSSLS
+94 SVEVGDSQLA

-138 DLAQIE
+138 DLSQIE

-168 RPTQEMEGS
+168 RPTQDFEGS
-177 IKVGAAEYGTVYG
+177 VKVGAAEYGTYYG
-190 TATIAGPLGSDVAG
+190 MATVAGGLGEDVAG
-204 RLTVTSRKTDGFL
+204 RLTFNYRQTDGFL
-217 ENVYLND
+217 ENVYLRD
-224 DVVNDYEETAVSG
+224 DVVNDYEETGVSG
-237 RLVFDPTDTLSID
+237 RLVWDVSDTMTID
-250 TKIRYSEVSAASIA
+250 TKLRVSEVSAASIS
-264 FNAAFEIPFFVG
+264 FNAAFELPFFVG
-276 FIDAG
+276 A
-281 GLGDLGVVPTAAAI
+281 LEGVTGFGVDNTAASI
-295 NVNDFDF
+295 DVNDFEW

-313 QDTLEVSVKIDKQF
+313 QETIELSVKVDKQF
-327 DSGTLTAWALYS
+327 DSGTLTAWALFS

-344 FLADGTSGS
+344 FLADGTSGA
-353 FGFYNNLAT
+353 FGFYDNLSH
-362 CQESAAARSVFAG
+362 CQESAAARSIFLG
-375 DGTPMAQPQFNLGGT
+375 DSTPMQQPTFNLDGTAAGRFLP
-390 PDSWLFGPY
+390 PY
-399 TPTTCDGYQYQERN
+399 SPTTCDGYQYQERN
-413 QRDISFQLQWTS
+413 QRDLSFQLQWTS

-434 AGMYFLNIDRRVG
+434 AGMYFLHIDRRVG

-493 RMELSFALRYDIED
+493 RMELSFAVRYDIED
-507 REVSNAVPSPAEGN
+507 REVSNAVPSPADGY
-521 VSTRIDY
+521 VSTNIDY
-528 CGAFFESGCTLNG
+528 CGGFFEAGCTLNG
-541 VPLGGTPWNPAFI
+541 APLGGTPWNPAFI
-554 DLDTGA
+554 DLSSGA
-560 VSARVADRSKAF
+560 VSERVADRSEEF
-572 DAIQPKLSLS
+572 DAIQPKVSLT
-582 YDLSENTTLFGSWGV
+582 YDLSDNTTLFGSWGV
-597 GFKTGGFNNLGGTEI
+597 GFKTGGFNNLGGTET

-627 PEIYD
+627 PEIYE

-639 EVGFRSTLLDGN
+639 EVGFRSTLLDGR

-681 VESIDEVTIQGFEV
+681 VEGIDEVTIQGFEI
-695 GASWQMTDGLRLDAG
+695 GGSWQMTDGLRLDAG
-710 YSTVDGEIDAM
+710 YSTIDGEIDAM

-727 VGNDVPNAADFTANV
+727 AGNDVPNAPEFTANM

-751 DLNLM
+751 NLNLM
-756 ARIEYAYQGDTFYHV
+756 ARIEYAYQGDVFYHV
-771 VQGGDLD
+771 VQGSDLD
-778 SPNGFGNFEVPAVL
+778 APKSYDFEGLPYEVPAVL
-792 FGGLPTS
+792 FGGLATS
-799 FGPRD
+799 Y
-804 ISSYG
+804 SK
-809 VETGAAGSSA
+809 TK
-819 DYGTLGGTQVDGYG
+819 VDAYG
-833 ITNLRVSV
+833 ITNLRVSL

-846 RVTAFARNLFDE
+846 KVTAFARNLFDE
-858 EYIAEVIMA
+858 EYVGEVIMA

-874 VTPGAYR
+874 VTPGTYR

>member
-1 MRSSTPLKRR
+1 MRSFTPLKRR
-11 HQALATLPLTAAVS
+11 DKALATLPLTAAVS
-25 AALSATATLMP
+25 AAISATATLMP

-75 GVERAEDFV
+75 GVARAEDFV

-94 TVEVGDSSLS
+94 SVEVGDSQLA

-177 IKVGAAEYGTVYG
+177 IKVGAAEYGTMYG

-224 DVVNDYEETAVSG
+224 DVVNDYEETAVSS
-237 RLVFDPTDTLSID
+237 RIVFDPTDSLSID
-250 TKIRYSEVSAASIA
+250 TKIRYSEVSAGSIA
-264 FNAAFEIPFFVG
+264 FNAAFELPFFVG
-276 FIDAG
+276 A
-281 GLGDLGVVPTAAAI
+281 LEGVTGFGVDNTAASVD
-295 NVNDFDF
+295 VNDFEW
-302 VYSPN
+302 VYAPN

-313 QDTLEVSVKIDKQF
+313 QETLEVSIKVDKQF
-327 DSGTLTAWALYS
+327 DSGTLTAWTLFS
-339 DQDQY
+339 NQDQY
-344 FLADGTSGS
+344 FVADGTSGA
-353 FGFYNNLAT
+353 FGFYDNLGH
-362 CQESAAARSVFAG
+362 CQQSAAARSLFLGDNTPMQAPTFNL
-375 DGTPMAQPQFNLGGT
+375 DGTAAGRFLP
-390 PDSWLFGPY
+390 PY
-399 TPTTCDGYQYQERN
+399 SPTTCDGYQYQERN

-447 VAQLEDD
+447 IAQLEDD
-454 GRAQLP
+454 GRANLP

-493 RMELSFALRYDIED
+493 RMELSFAIRYDIED
-507 REVSNAVPSPAEGN
+507 REVSNAVPSPADGY
-521 VSTRIDY
+521 VSTNIDY
-528 CGAFFESGCTLNG
+528 CATFFEGGCTLNG
-541 VPLGGTPWNPAFI
+541 APLGGTPWNPAFI
-554 DLDTGA
+554 DLSTGA
-560 VSARVADRSKAF
+560 VNARVADRSEEF
-572 DAIQPKLSLS
+572 DAVQPKITLR

-597 GFKTGGFNNLGGTEI
+597 GFKTGGFNNLGGTET

-627 PEIYD
+627 PEIYE

-681 VESIDEVTIQGFEV
+681 VEGIDEVTIQGFEI
-695 GASWQMTDGLRLDAG
+695 GGSWQMTDGLRLDAG
-710 YSTVDGEIDAM
+710 YSTIDGEIDAM

-727 VGNDVPNAADFTANV
+727 AGNDVPNAPEFTANV
-742 ALTWDQNFG
+742 ALTWDQDFG

-756 ARIEYAYQGDTFYHV
+756 ARIEYAYQGDVFYHV
-771 VQGGDLD
+771 VQGSDLD
-778 SPNGFGNFEVPAVL
+778 VPKSYDFEGLPYEVPATL
-792 FGGLPTS
+792 FGGLATS
-799 FGPRD
+799 YD
-804 ISSYG
+804 K
-809 VETGAAGSSA
+809 TK
-819 DYGTLGGTQVDGYG
+819 VDGYG
-833 ITNLRVSV
+833 ITNLRVSI
-841 GGERW
+841 GGDRW
-846 RVTAFARNLFDE
+846 RVTGFARNLFDE
-858 EYIAEVIMA
+858 EYVGEVIMA

-874 VTPGAYR
+874 VTPGTYR

>member
-1 MRSSTPLKRR
+1 MRSFTPLKLR
-11 HQALATLPLTAAVS
+11 HKALATLPLTAAVS
-25 AALSATATLMP
+25 AAISVSATLMP
-36 SVAMA
+36 SIAMA

-75 GVERAEDFV
+75 GVARAEDFV

-94 TVEVGDSSLS
+94 SVEVGDSQLA
-104 IRGINGAR
+104 IRGVNGAR

-168 RPTQEMEGS
+168 RPTQELEGS

-190 TATIAGPLGSDVAG
+190 TASIAGPLGSDVAG

-224 DVVNDYEETAVSG
+224 DVVNDYEETAISG
-237 RLVFDPTDTLSID
+237 RIVFDPTDTLSID
-250 TKIRYSEVSAASIA
+250 TKIRYSKVSAASIS
-264 FNAAFEIPFFVG
+264 FNAAFELPFFVG
-276 FIDAG
+276 A
-281 GLGDLGVVPTAAAI
+281 LEGVTGFGVDNTAASI
-295 NVNDFDF
+295 DVNDFEW
-302 VYSPN
+302 VYAPN

-313 QDTLEVSVKIDKQF
+313 QDTLEVSVKVDKQF
-327 DSGTLTAWALYS
+327 DTGTLTAWALYS

-344 FLADGTSGS
+344 FLADGTSGA
-353 FGFYNNLAT
+353 FGFYDNLGH
-362 CQESAAARSVFAG
+362 CQQTAAARSLFLG
-375 DGTPMAQPQFNLGGT
+375 DNTPMQQPTFNLDGTAAGRFLP
-390 PDSWLFGPY
+390 PY
-399 TPTTCDGYQYQERN
+399 SPTTCDGYQYQERN

-454 GRAQLP
+454 GRASLP

-480 LSGFGSINYDITD
+480 LSGFGSINYDVTD
-493 RMELSFALRYDIED
+493 RMELSFALRYDMED
-507 REVSNAVPSPAEGN
+507 REVRNAVPSPADGY
-521 VSTRIDY
+521 VSTNINY
-528 CGAFFESGCTLNG
+528 CGTFFEGGCTLNG
-541 VPLGGTPWNPAFI
+541 APLGGTPWNPAFI
-554 DLDTGA
+554 DLSTGA
-560 VSARVADRSKAF
+560 VSPRVADRSKEF
-572 DAIQPKLSLS
+572 DAIQPKISLT
-582 YDLSENTTLFGSWGV
+582 YDLFENTTLFSSWGV
-597 GFKTGGFNNLGGTEI
+597 GFKTGGFNNLGGTET

-627 PEIYD
+627 PEIYE

-651 LQLNAAAY
+651 LKLNAAAY

-681 VESIDEVTIQGFEV
+681 VEGIDEVTIQGFEV

-710 YSTVDGEIDAM
+710 YSTIDGEIDAM

-727 VGNDVPNAADFTANV
+727 TGNEVPNAPEFTANL
-742 ALTWDQNFG
+742 ALTWDHNFG
-751 DLNLM
+751 DLNVL
-756 ARIEYAYQGDTFYHV
+756 ARIEYAYQGDVFYHV
-771 VQGGDLD
+771 VQGSDLD
-778 SPNGFGNFEVPAVL
+778 VPKSYDFEGLPYEVPAVL
-792 FGGLPTS
+792 FGGLATS
-799 FGPRD
+799 Y
-804 ISSYG
+804 SK
-809 VETGAAGSSA
+809 TK
-819 DYGTLGGTQVDGYG
+819 VDAYG
-833 ITNLRVSV
+833 ITNLRVGI
-841 GGERW
+841 GGEGW

-858 EYIAEVIMA
+858 EYVGEVIMA

-874 VTPGAYR
+874 VTPGTYR
-881 TAGVEFQWDF
+881 TAGVEAQWDF

>member
-1 MRSSTPLKRR
+1 MRSCTPRNRR
-11 HQALATLPLTAAVS
+11 QYSMATLPITAAVS
-25 AALSATATLMP
+25 AALSGAALLMP
-36 SVAMA
+36 SVASA

-63 VTAFTEGQIENM
+63 VTAFTAGQIENM
-75 GVERAEDFV
+75 GIARAEDFV

-94 TVEVGDSSLS
+94 SVEVGDSQLA

-118 AFIVDGILYT
+118 AFIVDGVLYT

-177 IKVGAAEYGTVYG
+177 IKVGAAEYGTMYG

-224 DVVNDYEETAVSG
+224 DVVNDYEETSVSA
-237 RLVFDPTDTLSID
+237 RIVMDPTDTLSID
-250 TKIRYSEVSAASIA
+250 TKLRYSEVSAASIA
-264 FNAAFEIPFFVG
+264 FNAAFELPFFVG
-276 FIDAG
+276 A
-281 GLGDLGVVPTAAAI
+281 LEGVTGFGVDNTAASVD
-295 NVNDFDF
+295 VNDFEW

-313 QDTLEVSVKIDKQF
+313 QETVEFSIKVDKQLE
-327 DSGTLTAWALYS
+327 SGTLTAWALYS

-344 FLADGTSGS
+344 FLADGTSGA
-353 FGFYNNLAT
+353 FGFYDALGH
-362 CQESAAARSVFAG
+362 CQQSAADRSLFLGDNTAMQQPTFNL
-375 DGTPMAQPQFNLGGT
+375 DGTAAGRFLP
-390 PDSWLFGPY
+390 PY
-399 TPTTCDGYQYQERN
+399 SPTTCDGYQYQERN
-413 QRDISFQLQWTS
+413 QRDISFQLQYTS

-480 LSGFGSINYDITD
+480 LSGFGSINFDVTD
-493 RMELSFALRYDIED
+493 RMELSLALRYDIED
-507 REVSNAVPSPAEGN
+507 REVRNAVPSPADGN
-521 VSTRIDY
+521 VSTNINY
-528 CGAFFESGCTLNG
+528 CSTFFEGGCTLNG

-554 DLDTGA
+554 DLSTGA
-560 VSARVADRSKAF
+560 VSARVADRSEEF
-572 DAIQPKLSLS
+572 DAVQPKVSLT
-582 YDLSENTTLFGSWGV
+582 YDLSDSTTLFGSWGV
-597 GFKTGGFNNLGGTEI
+597 GFKTGGFNNLGGTET

-627 PEIYD
+627 PEVYE

-639 EVGFRSTLLDGN
+639 EVGFRSTLFNGN

-681 VESIDEVTIQGFEV
+681 VEGIDEVTIQGFEI
-695 GASWQMTDGLRLDAG
+695 GGSWQMTDGLRLDAG
-710 YSTVDGEIDAM
+710 YSTIDGEIDAM

-727 VGNDVPNAADFTANV
+727 AGNEVPNAPEFTANL
-742 ALTWDQNFG
+742 ALTWDQDFG
-751 DLNLM
+751 NLNLL
-756 ARIEYAYQGDTFYHV
+756 ARIEYAYQGDVFYHV

-778 SPNGFGNFEVPAVL
+778 VPKSYDFEGLPYEVPAVL
-792 FGGLPTS
+792 FGGLGTS
-799 FGPRD
+799 F
-804 ISSYG
+804 SK
-809 VETGAAGSSA
+809 TK
-819 DYGTLGGTQVDGYG
+819 VDAYG
-833 ITNLRVSV
+833 ITNLRVGIGSD
-841 GGERW
+841 RW

-858 EYIAEVIMA
+858 EYVGEVIMA

-874 VTPGAYR
+874 VTPGTYR

>member
-1 MRSSTPLKRR
+1 MRSTPLSRR
-11 HQALATLPLTAAVS
+11 QRALATLPLTAAVS
-25 AALSATATLMP
+25 AAITATAAFIPT
-36 SVAMA
+36 VAMA

-75 GVERAEDFV
+75 GVARAEDFV

-94 TVEVGDSSLS
+94 SVEVGDSQLA

-168 RPTQEMEGS
+168 RPTQDFEGS
-177 IKVGAAEYGTVYG
+177 VKVGAAEYGTYYG
-190 TATIAGPLGSDVAG
+190 VATVAGGLGDDVAG
-204 RLTVTSRKTDGFL
+204 RLTVNYRQTDGFL
-217 ENVYLND
+217 ENVYLRD
-224 DVVNDYEETAVSG
+224 DVVNDYEETGVSG
-237 RLVFDPTDTLSID
+237 RLVWDVSDTMTVD
-250 TKIRYSEVSAASIA
+250 TKLRVSEVSAASIS
-264 FNAAFEIPFFVG
+264 FNAAFELPFFVG
-276 FIDAG
+276 ALDGLQGFGVDPSAASID
-281 GLGDLGVVPTAAAI
+281 
-295 NVNDFDF
+295 VNDFEW

-313 QDTLEVSVKIDKQF
+313 QETIELSVKVDKQF
-327 DSGTLTAWALYS
+327 DSGTLTAWALFS

-344 FLADGTSGS
+344 FLADGTSGA
-353 FGFYNNLAT
+353 FGFYDNLSH
-362 CQESAAARSVFAG
+362 CQQTAAARSIFLG
-375 DGTPMAQPQFNLGGT
+375 DSTPMQQPTFNLDGTAAGRFLP
-390 PDSWLFGPY
+390 PY
-399 TPTTCDGYQYQERN
+399 SPTTCDGYQYQERN
-413 QRDISFQLQWTS
+413 QRDLSFQLQWTS

-434 AGMYFLNIDRRVG
+434 AGMYFLHIDRRVG

-493 RMELSFALRYDIED
+493 RMELSFAVRYDIED
-507 REVSNAVPSPAEGN
+507 REVSNAVPSPADGY
-521 VSTRIDY
+521 VSTNIDY
-528 CGAFFESGCTLNG
+528 CGAFFEGGCTLNG
-541 VPLGGTPWNPAFI
+541 ASLGGTPWNPAFI
-554 DLDTGA
+554 DLSTGA
-560 VSARVADRSKAF
+560 VSARVADRSEEF
-572 DAIQPKLSLS
+572 DAIQPKVSLT
-582 YDLSENTTLFGSWGV
+582 YDLSDNTTLFGSWGV
-597 GFKTGGFNNLGGTEI
+597 GFKTGGFNNLGGTET

-627 PEIYD
+627 PEIYE

-639 EVGFRSTLLDGN
+639 EVGFRSTLLDGR

-681 VESIDEVTIQGFEV
+681 VEGIDEVTIQGFEI
-695 GASWQMTDGLRLDAG
+695 GGSWQMTDGLRLDAG
-710 YSTVDGEIDAM
+710 YSTIDGEIDAM

-727 VGNDVPNAADFTANV
+727 AGNDVPNAPEFTANV

-751 DLNLM
+751 NLNLM
-756 ARIEYAYQGDTFYHV
+756 ARLEYAYQGDVFYHV
-771 VQGGDLD
+771 VQGSDLD
-778 SPNGFGNFEVPAVL
+778 TPKSYDFEGLPYEVPAVL
-792 FGGLPTS
+792 FGGLATS
-799 FGPRD
+799 Y
-804 ISSYG
+804 SK
-809 VETGAAGSSA
+809 TK
-819 DYGTLGGTQVDGYG
+819 VDAYG
-833 ITNLRVSV
+833 ITNLRVSL

-846 RVTAFARNLFDE
+846 KVTAFARNLFDE
-858 EYIAEVIMA
+858 EYVGEVIMA

-874 VTPGAYR
+874 VTPGTYR